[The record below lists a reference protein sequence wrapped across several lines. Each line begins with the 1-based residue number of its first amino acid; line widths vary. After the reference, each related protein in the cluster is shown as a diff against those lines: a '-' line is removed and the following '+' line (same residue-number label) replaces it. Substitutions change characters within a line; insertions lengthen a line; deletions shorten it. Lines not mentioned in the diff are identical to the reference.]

1 MVNFSLILFAESEAV
16 YTDGGVL
23 AEFSWLLVVLP
34 FFAALLITF
43 FGKYGWLVTCQSN
56 KFAQSWRR
64 NNMKKFCVKKLQRQ
78 NLLYIKIQ
86 NYAP

>member
-16 YTDGGVL
+16 YTDGGIL

-43 FGKYGWLVTCQSN
+43 FGKYLPYERCRSSFIEQLGLIFIYSV
-56 KFAQSWRR
+56 
-64 NNMKKFCVKKLQRQ
+64 
-78 NLLYIKIQ
+78 LLMYLHITAR
-86 NYAP
+86 YS

>member
-1 MVNFSLILFAESEAV
+1 MVNFSLILFAESEVV

-43 FGKYGWLVTCQSN
+43 FGKYLP
-56 KFAQSWRR
+56 
-64 NNMKKFCVKKLQRQ
+64 MKGAEVA
-78 NLLYIKIQ
+78 LLTIGSIFIYSVLLMYLHITQGIA
-86 NYAP
+86 NEFFVM

>member
-34 FFAALLITF
+34 F
-43 FGKYGWLVTCQSN
+43 
-56 KFAQSWRR
+56 
-64 NNMKKFCVKKLQRQ
+64 LQHF
-78 NLLYIKIQ
+78 
-86 NYAP
+86 